1 MRLAYSAEAVEDLIR
16 LRSFIAEHDPAAATR
31 VGAELVARIDHLR
44 KFPALGKMVTSAP
57 DPEVMRDAILG
68 NYVVRYAIL
77 PSSVIILRLW
87 HHAARRDADIQ
98 GGSVDAAA
106 GT

>member
-16 LRSFIAEHDPAAATR
+16 LRSSIAEHDPSAAAR
-31 VGAELVARIDHLR
+31 VGAELVARINHLCE
-44 KFPALGKMVTSAP
+44 FPALGKKVASAP
-57 DPEVMRDAILG
+57 DPDDIRDAIFG

-77 PSSVIILRLW
+77 PSSVIVLRLW
-87 HHAARRDADIQ
+87 HHAERRDAEIQ
-98 GGSVDAAA
+98 GGSADGAA